1 MKDGRGGPGFGNCL
15 LLVALVVGVSAA
27 GEILTED
34 VFGLPLWP
42 GVLILSPLVL
52 GALLL
57 AWRRPALVASVRM
70 SVVLIA
76 ALVVGGILGTLI
88 IQDQDIR
95 DADPERE
102 FETFAFAQAGLLVKG
117 GDLFRAGSD
126 PALSESERRDVTL
139 STKRFGE
146 RAGREREADLVRS
159 KSRERDRQR
168 ITAYVDRHEGAFRE
182 LRAFAVRTRLSDI
195 FRSWGFNAL
204 LAALALS
211 ILTSLVIRWPYPGGR
226 LGFPLAHAAILVILG
241 GAAISAIGVDR
252 GWLQLRRGQ
261 GSPGYFSQTAGAG
274 RAFPGGF
281 TVGVRDI
288 ATRFWH
294 ELVVGFPGDGVES
307 RFLVREGRSY
317 TVDGGRVR
325 IELGLY
331 EPEADVGVAP
341 WDRPAGPSRPG
352 ILVRLLG
359 EGSPGAQWLVP
370 GIGPGLETWRVHAL
384 GRVVTFRIAKD
395 EDALRALTEVDPR
408 EPALGRLTVR
418 MGETTVGPVDVTLG
432 GSLEVPDSGGVAT
445 VRFLAVAKDLE
456 QARVGVPLEFQTT
469 TDPAVHLEIAR
480 GAQRQRVWARSGETS
495 TGREDLAGLR
505 ASYEHRHLPPEEMRI
520 VEGPSGGLRVVAS
533 RGGGSERQSLRLG
546 EAIVLPGHP
555 PFVVEK
561 RFERFGLRPVLAGE
575 GEAAPGAVPLRT
587 GVLEV
592 TVSMPDGERKERL
605 IASESPRGRPHRILS
620 LGDGP
625 DRVDVG
631 LVTTSVREYATTLE
645 IRDADGT
652 TRVERLRVNHPVR
665 HGGFR
670 FYQSNVDD
678 HERPDPQASVLQ
690 IVDDPGIP
698 VVYGGLAMMFLGI
711 VWMLVIEPARRGRER
726 RRARGE
732 AVAPAPVGKE
742 ELVDVR

>member
-533 RGGGSERQSLRLG
+533 RGGGERAPEPASRRG
-546 EAIVLPGHP
+546 DRPAGPSPVRRREAVRAVRAPAGPRWRGRGGPGRRAAPDGRARGDRQH
-555 PFVVEK
+555 
-561 RFERFGLRPVLAGE
+561 AGRREE
-575 GEAAPGAVPLRT
+575 GEAHRERESARPAAPDPEPG
-587 GVLEV
+587 
-592 TVSMPDGERKERL
+592 
-605 IASESPRGRPHRILS
+605 GRPRPGRRRPGH
-620 LGDGP
+620 
-625 DRVDVG
+625 DVRSG
-631 LVTTSVREYATTLE
+631 
-645 IRDADGT
+645 
-652 TRVERLRVNHPVR
+652 VR
-665 HGGFR
+665 HDAR
-670 FYQSNVDD
+670 
-678 HERPDPQASVLQ
+678 DP
-690 IVDDPGIP
+690 
-698 VVYGGLAMMFLGI
+698 
-711 VWMLVIEPARRGRER
+711 RRGRHDTGRAAPGEPSGAPRRLPLLPVER
-726 RRARGE
+726 R
-732 AVAPAPVGKE
+732 
-742 ELVDVR
+742 